1 MKKILGILV
10 MVLLFYNNSYSA
22 IKGTGEV
29 KMSERAVNHFIKW
42 IKTKEIKNGNRC
54 KPSMFIMSSNGDW
67 TQGNR
72 CCWQR
77 CKDTYSNEIIKSC
90 ERATGVPCGVFS
102 IRRSIYWDNGINNM
116 KKKAKFSSKM
126 TDSEIREKLQQLGFI
141 GNNIVV
147 NSQKNE
153 QTQIDDNNDIVQQIK
168 DLKELYDSGVLTKEE
183 FEKAKKKLLN

>member
-42 IKTKEIKNGNRC
+42 IKTKDIKNGNRC

-67 TQGNR
+67 TQGNI
-72 CCWQR
+72 CCWTS
-77 CKDTYSNEIIKSC
+77 CTDTRSTKIIKKC

-141 GNNIVV
+141 GNNTAADV
-147 NSQKNE
+147 QE
-153 QTQIDDNNDIVQQIK
+153 QTQTDDNNDIVQQIK
-168 DLKELYDSGVLTKEE
+168 DLKELYDSGALTKEE
-183 FEKAKKKLLN
+183 FEKAKKRLLN